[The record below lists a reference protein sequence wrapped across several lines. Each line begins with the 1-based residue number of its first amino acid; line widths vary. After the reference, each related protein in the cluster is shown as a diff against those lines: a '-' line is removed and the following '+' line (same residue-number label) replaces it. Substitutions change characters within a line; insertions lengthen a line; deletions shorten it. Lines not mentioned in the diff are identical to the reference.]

1 MSAAVRAAVAQGL
14 FVAVL
19 MTNLVDKRGAGTID
33 CPSLLF
39 NRDGAGLPEVC
50 LVGSAGR
57 TSNGY
62 FAFSSGSAQACSNK
76 SAFHGR

>member
-1 MSAAVRAAVAQGL
+1 MTPRDCAGVGKGL
-14 FVAVL
+14 EYA
-19 MTNLVDKRGAGTID
+19 RIQ
-33 CPSLLF
+33 
-39 NRDGAGLPEVC
+39 
-50 LVGSAGR
+50 VGGPGGR